1 MVDFPTPRRRA
12 TRLALAALLLLAVV
26 GISAL
31 VWLATP
37 AALLPEAAAAL
48 TSTPAITYRLDD
60 AGRMVFA
67 PTGSPPTTGLI
78 LYPGGRVPPEAYA
91 PAAARIAEQGH
102 RVVIVPMPLN
112 LAVLGADRAAA
123 VQAAYP
129 EIRHWAIGG
138 HSLGGA
144 MACRFASRHPGAVE
158 GLVLWG
164 SYCADDVSAQDIAAV
179 SVFGSLD
186 GGRGRI
192 RSAESAALLPPEV
205 RFVEIE
211 GGNHE
216 QLASY
221 TGQPNDPPAAISR
234 TDQQTQAVA
243 ATVELLEA
251 MELEA
256 RDP

>member
-1 MVDFPTPRRRA
+1 MPAIPRRRA
-12 TRLALAALLLLAVV
+12 TRLALAALLLLAVA
-26 GISAL
+26 GMAAL
-31 VWLATP
+31 VWLAMP
-37 AALLPEAAAAL
+37 APLLPEAAAAL
-48 TSTPAITYRLDD
+48 TSTPTVTYGLDD
-60 AGRMVFA
+60 EGWLVFA
-67 PTGSPPTTGLI
+67 PTDRTPTTGLI

-102 RVVIVPMPLN
+102 LVVIVPMPLN
-112 LAVLGADRAAA
+112 LAVLGADRAGE

-129 EIRHWAIGG
+129 EIQHWAIGG

-144 MACRFASRHPGAVE
+144 MACRFASRHPGAVD

-179 SVFGSLD
+179 SIFGSLD
-186 GGRGRI
+186 GGRERI
-192 RSAESAALLPPEV
+192 TSAESKALLPAEA
-205 RFVEIE
+205 RFVQIE

-234 TDQQTQAVA
+234 TDQQAQAVA

-251 MELEA
+251 MKLEA
-256 RDP
+256 RGP